1 MKLHRILAGAV
12 LLALAAGG
20 YWAWH
25 HFMRRAELPEWVLR
39 SNGRIEMTRTDIAV
53 KYPGR
58 LASLTVR
65 EGDVVQAGQILAA
78 QDESDVLAQLDA
90 ARASRERALGG
101 LARAQGEQAAH
112 RSQAELAR
120 LNWSETAG
128 LHARDMVS
136 DVELKQRNL
145 ALAGETGG
153 LEAASGAI
161 GEARGAIAQA
171 DAQIRLVSAI
181 RADLHIRS
189 PGPGRVEYR
198 IAEPGT
204 MMAPGGKLLSII
216 NPEDVY
222 LTIFVPSAVVSR
234 IRIGDEA
241 RILPQGFTRAL
252 PARVGFVSP
261 EAQFTPKYVE
271 TANERD
277 NLSYRVK
284 LQIPVEV
291 ARRFAGVLKAGM
303 TADGFVRTDPGKAWP
318 DLGPEQGAARP

>member
-1 MKLHRILAGAV
+1 MRLRRILAGAV

-65 EGDVVQAGQILAA
+65 EGDVVQAGQILAE

-136 DVELKQRNL
+136 DVELRQRNL

-204 MMAPGGKLLSII
+204 MMAPGGKILSII

-318 DLGPEQGAARP
+318 DLGPERGTAGR

>member
-1 MKLHRILAGAV
+1 MFWPSLMRPELRAKGRWA
-12 LLALAAGG
+12 AL
-20 YWAWH
+20 
-25 HFMRRAELPEWVLR
+25 P
-39 SNGRIEMTRTDIAV
+39 
-53 KYPGR
+53 
-58 LASLTVR
+58 
-65 EGDVVQAGQILAA
+65 
-78 QDESDVLAQLDA
+78 
-90 ARASRERALGG
+90 ARG
-101 LARAQGEQAAH
+101 GEQAAH

-128 LHARDMVS
+128 LRARDMVS

-153 LEAASGAI
+153 FEAASGAI

-181 RADLHIRS
+181 RADLHIRA
-189 PGPGRVEYR
+189 PVPGRVEYR
-198 IAEPGT
+198 IAEPGA

-222 LTIFVPSAVVSR
+222 LTIFVPSAAASR

-241 RILPQGFTRAL
+241 RVLPQGFTHAL

-291 ARRFAGVLKAGM
+291 ARRYAGVLKAGM
-303 TADGFVRTDPGKAWP
+303 TADGFVRTDPGKEWP
-318 DLGPEQGAARP
+318 ELGPEQGTARP

>member
-1 MKLHRILAGAV
+1 MRSRRILAGVV
-12 LLALAAGG
+12 LLLLAAVA

-25 HFMRRAELPEWVLR
+25 HFMDRAALPEWVLH

-58 LASLTVR
+58 LTSLTVR
-65 EGDVVQAGQILAA
+65 EGDLVQAGQIVAE
-78 QDESDVLAQLDA
+78 QDDADVLAQLDA

-101 LARAQGEQAAH
+101 LARARGEQAAH

-120 LNWSETAG
+120 LNWSETAA

-145 ALAGETGG
+145 ALAGEAGG
-153 LEAASGAI
+153 YEAAGGAI

-181 RADLHIRS
+181 RADLHIRA

-198 IAEPGT
+198 IVEPGA
-204 MMAPGGKLLSII
+204 MMAPGGKLLSIV
-216 NPEDVY
+216 NPDDVY

-241 RILPQGFTRAL
+241 RIVPQGFTHAL

-261 EAQFTPKYVE
+261 EAQFTPKFVE

-284 LQIPVEV
+284 LQIPVDV

-303 TADGFVRTDPGKAWP
+303 TADGYVRTDPGKSWSLLGP
-318 DLGPEQGAARP
+318 DLGTAGR

>member
-1 MKLHRILAGAV
+1 MRRRIFGGIV
-12 LLALAAGG
+12 ILALAVGA
-20 YWAWH
+20 YLAWH
-25 HFMRRAELPEWVLR
+25 HFVRRASLPEWVVR
-39 SNGRIEMTRTDIAV
+39 SNGRIEMTRTDVAV

-58 LASLTVR
+58 LAALTVR
-65 EGDVVQAGQILAA
+65 EGDVVRAGQIVAE
-78 QDESDVLAQLDA
+78 QDEGDVLAQLDA

-101 LARAQGEQAAH
+101 LARAEGEQAAH
-112 RSQAELAR
+112 QIQAELAR

-136 DVELKQRNL
+136 DVELRQRNL

-153 LEAASGAI
+153 VAAARGAI

-171 DAQIRLVSAI
+171 DAQIRLVSTI
-181 RADLHIRS
+181 RADLHIRA

-198 IAEPGT
+198 IVEPGT
-204 MMAPGGKLLSII
+204 MMAPGGKLLSIV
-216 NPEDVY
+216 NSEDVY

-241 RILPQGFTRAL
+241 RIVPQGFTVAL

-261 EAQFTPKYVE
+261 EAQFTPKFVE

-303 TADGFVRTDPGKAWP
+303 TADGYVRTDPGKAWP
-318 DLGPEQGAARP
+318 NLAASGR

>member
-1 MKLHRILAGAV
+1 MRLRRILAGAV

-39 SNGRIEMTRTDIAV
+39 SNGLIEMTRTDIAV

-65 EGDVVQAGQILAA
+65 EGDVVQAGQILAE

-112 RSQAELAR
+112 RSQAELAQ

-252 PARVGFVSP
+252 SARVGFVSP

-303 TADGFVRTDPGKAWP
+303 TADGFVRTDPGKPWP
-318 DLGPEQGAARP
+318 DLGPDRGTAGR

>member
-1 MKLHRILAGAV
+1 MTSRRILVALA
-12 LLALAAGG
+12 LLALAVGG
-20 YWAWH
+20 YGAWH
-25 HFMRRAELPEWVLR
+25 YFVRRPALPEWVLR

-58 LASLTVR
+58 LVSVTVH
-65 EGDVVQAGQILAA
+65 EGDFVHAGQILAE
-78 QDESDVLAQLDA
+78 QDEGDVLAQLDA

-101 LARAQGEQAAH
+101 LARARGEQAAH

-128 LHARDMVS
+128 LRARDMVS

-153 LEAASGAI
+153 FEAASGAI

-181 RADLHIRS
+181 RADLHIRA

-198 IAEPGT
+198 IAEPGA

-222 LTIFVPSAVVSR
+222 LTIFVPSAAASR

-241 RILPQGFTRAL
+241 RVLPQGFTRAL

-291 ARRFAGVLKAGM
+291 ARRYAGVLKAGM
-303 TADGFVRTDPGKAWP
+303 TADGFVRTDPGKEWP
-318 DLGPEQGAARP
+318 ELGPEQGTARP

>member
-1 MKLHRILAGAV
+1 MKPRGIMAGVV
-12 LLALAAGG
+12 LLALAVGA

-25 HFMRRAELPEWVLR
+25 HFMDRAALPAWVLR

-58 LASLTVR
+58 LTALTVR
-65 EGDVVQAGQILAA
+65 EGDMVQAGQIVAE
-78 QDESDVLAQLDA
+78 QDDADVLAQLDA

-101 LARAQGEQAAH
+101 LARAQGERAAH

-145 ALAGETGG
+145 ALAGESGG

-181 RADLHIRS
+181 RADLHIRA

-198 IAEPGT
+198 IVEPGA

-216 NPEDVY
+216 NPDDVY

-241 RILPQGFTRAL
+241 RVLPQGFPRAL
-252 PARVGFVSP
+252 PARISFVSP

-284 LQIPVEV
+284 LQIPVDV
-291 ARRFAGVLKAGM
+291 ARRYAGVLKAGM
-303 TADGFVRTDPGKAWP
+303 TADGFVRTDPAKAWP
-318 DLGPEQGAARP
+318 DLGPDLGAARP

>member
-1 MKLHRILAGAV
+1 MRLRRILAGAV

-65 EGDVVQAGQILAA
+65 EGDVVQAGQILAE

-112 RSQAELAR
+112 RSQAELAQ

-241 RILPQGFTRAL
+241 RILPRGFTRAL
-252 PARVGFVSP
+252 SARVGFVSP

-303 TADGFVRTDPGKAWP
+303 TADGFVRTDPGKPWP
-318 DLGPEQGAARP
+318 DLGPDRGTAGR